1 MLINNIFYTNR
12 MRIYT
17 IQKLVIYLRNGM
29 FSYFEIINT
38 LDNIKIENNCY
49 DELINKYNYLFHIKY
64 LNGRLIIDDELC
76 YNSNPSDFFTNGIYK
91 TDEDSND
98 YYLISYVDV

>member
-1 MLINNIFYTNR
+1 

-17 IQKLVIYLRNGM
+17 IQKLLIHLRNGM

-38 LDNIKIENNCY
+38 LEHIKIINHNYE
-49 DELINKYNYLFHIKY
+49 ELNKYSHLYHIKY
-64 LNGRLIIDDELC
+64 TRTGLVLDDTIL
-76 YNSNPSDFFTNGIYK
+76 YNSNPREYFTNGIYK
-91 TDEDSND
+91 TDEDSDN